1 MSGVYRRLMN
11 PTTIVANQKQDPTEA
26 MDVGAATRVVVH
38 LRVLKAGSAGNIRLE
53 HAAVNE
59 DSAYTP
65 LTGATWAAD
74 GTTAPVLG
82 FTDVLRYLRW
92 AGDGSV
98 AGAPLVMADVVGK
111 E

>member
-1 MSGVYRRLMN
+1 MAPR
-11 PTTIVANQKQDPTEA
+11 
-26 MDVGAATRVVVH
+26 
-38 LRVLKAGSAGNIRLE
+38 GSA
-53 HAAVNE
+53 
-59 DSAYTP
+59 
-65 LTGATWAAD
+65 TWTAD